1 MQSNDTQRLM
11 DLCPN
16 FHLVW
21 SAPLQIVSTQSRD
34 PGDTR
39 RISLCGCVHV
49 CMFEGERESVCVCMC
64 VCVCVSSAPLQIVS
78 TQSRGAPPSSACL
91 SACVCVC
98 VGRLYVG
105 RCKGGVL
112 CGRVSCMPML
122 LSS

>member
-34 PGDTR
+34 PGDAR

-49 CMFEGERESVCVCMC
+49 CMFEGEREC
-64 VCVCVSSAPLQIVS
+64 VCVYVLSAPLQIVS
-78 TQSRGAPPSSACL
+78 TQSRGATPSSARL